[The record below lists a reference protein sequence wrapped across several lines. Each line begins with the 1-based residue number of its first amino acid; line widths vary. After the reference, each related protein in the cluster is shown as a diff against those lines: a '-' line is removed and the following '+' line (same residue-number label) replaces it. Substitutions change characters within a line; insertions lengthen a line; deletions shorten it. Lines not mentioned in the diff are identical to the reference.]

1 MMGKVLVSCSLPTLL
16 SCARMPTNLE
26 QLLLLHR
33 GRSGLKYKWEELT
46 YKVSVMVWCKSKMI
60 PRAGLTGWRWVGC
73 RGRVLEI
80 GSQGETREQGL
91 GKENRRKRGD
101 KKNNF
106 THFAIFLKALLVHQ
120 QLLDI
125 PQFEYMVLNPF
136 RLLDVLFFK
145 SKQNRASAPKLEGF
159 ERHVSIP

>member
-60 PRAGLTGWRWVGC
+60 PL
-73 RGRVLEI
+73 GRSERVEM
-80 GSQGETREQGL
+80 GGMQGESSGNW
-91 GKENRRKRGD
+91 KSRGD
-101 KKNNF
+101 EG
-106 THFAIFLKALLVHQ
+106 T
-120 QLLDI
+120 
-125 PQFEYMVLNPF
+125 
-136 RLLDVLFFK
+136 RL
-145 SKQNRASAPKLEGF
+145 R
-159 ERHVSIP
+159 

>member
-1 MMGKVLVSCSLPTLL
+1 M
-16 SCARMPTNLE
+16 
-26 QLLLLHR
+26 
-33 GRSGLKYKWEELT
+33 
-46 YKVSVMVWCKSKMI
+46 
-60 PRAGLTGWRWVGC
+60 GC

-91 GKENRRKRGD
+91 GKENRRKRWD

-106 THFAIFLKALLVHQ
+106 THFTIFLKALLVHQ

-145 SKQNRASAPKLEGF
+145 RKQNSASAPKLEGF
-159 ERHVSIP
+159 ERHGSIP